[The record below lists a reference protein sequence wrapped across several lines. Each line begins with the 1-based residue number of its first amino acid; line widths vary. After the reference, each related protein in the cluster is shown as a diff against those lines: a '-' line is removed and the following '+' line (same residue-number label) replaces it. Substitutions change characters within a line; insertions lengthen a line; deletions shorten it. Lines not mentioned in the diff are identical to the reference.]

1 MAEIYRPDHSY
12 PANLAPGYRRIP
24 MKGTT
29 KIEKGHV
36 VSVVGGYAKIPA
48 AADAATGHVAGIA
61 DETVDNTAG
70 ADGDLDILVRG
81 GGIHNFAA
89 SGANVP
95 TAANL
100 DKTLY
105 FESGNVVG
113 TDSGSG
119 VPGGRMMKYD
129 ADDPQGYTI
138 RVAING
144 IS

>member
-1 MAEIYRPDHSY
+1 MLSTDTVA
-12 PANLAPGYRRIP
+12 RRL
-24 MKGTT
+24 T
-29 KIEKGHV
+29 
-36 VSVVGGYAKIPA
+36 
-48 AADAATGHVAGIA
+48 
-61 DETVDNTAG
+61 

-95 TAANL
+95 TAASL

-113 TDSGSG
+113 TDSASG